1 MVPLGGQMHAGDR
14 TSTPEGHMTTKNAI
28 QNSFFQPGS
37 EKLTRAL
44 IEQFADLAL
53 DFLNPKNGRK
63 LHSHLGLTDIESL
76 FQELEI
82 PKKGIGIEKTL
93 QKAATRVVN
102 HSVRVCDPHY
112 IGHMTGASPTFHL
125 GLELIIAA
133 MNQNVVKIETALSG
147 SFVEGQLLS
156 WIHRLIFA
164 RNADFYRAR
173 IHKPDLCLGNVTSGG
188 TVGNL
193 TALAVARNKKIPR
206 CKDYGL
212 IEALERMG
220 KRKVGIYA
228 SKRVHYSVRKAASVL
243 GLGTQSVYEIPVT
256 PFSNKIDTEALEKIL
271 TQHQA
276 QDILPL
282 ALVGVAGSTETGSC
296 DDLFTLAALAQK
308 SGAWFHV
315 DAAWG
320 GPLLLCRNGQSLMR
334 GIEQADSVVIDGH
347 KLFSVPMSLG
357 MVLFKDD
364 TSLDVLRHNAKYI
377 IRSGSVDLGRTS
389 LEGSRRFDSF
399 KLWFALWSLGQDGY
413 SAHMEQSLTN
423 SQKFATMINCSEC
436 FQLTSEVQSNI
447 LTWRFVPTSWK
458 SKIEHLS
465 VALMQKSATLSEF
478 TSLQY
483 MTLFL
488 NEATVE
494 IQKIQRQNGKS
505 FVSRT
510 TLESFLPGLETV
522 VFRAVLFHPLTSEQT
537 LSEILAEQKDIG
549 ETVIARLWPR
559 FESQLTGWEKPLQE
573 ATHF

>member
-14 TSTPEGHMTTKNAI
+14 TSTPEGHMTTKNAM

-308 SGAWFHV
+308 VALGSTSMPPGVGHCFCVAMGKASCAESNKLILWLLMVISFSLFPCRLAWFFSKTTHHSMCSV
-315 DAAWG
+315 IMQNISFARAASTSAEQASKAAADLIHLNSG
-320 GPLLLCRNGQSLMR
+320 LHSGPLDRM
-334 GIEQADSVVIDGH
+334 VIQH
-347 KLFSVPMSLG
+347 
-357 MVLFKDD
+357 
-364 TSLDVLRHNAKYI
+364 T
-377 IRSGSVDLGRTS
+377 
-389 LEGSRRFDSF
+389 
-399 KLWFALWSLGQDGY
+399 WSNL
-413 SAHMEQSLTN
+413 
-423 SQKFATMINCSEC
+423 
-436 FQLTSEVQSNI
+436 
-447 LTWRFVPTSWK
+447 
-458 SKIEHLS
+458 
-465 VALMQKSATLSEF
+465 
-478 TSLQY
+478 
-483 MTLFL
+483 
-488 NEATVE
+488 
-494 IQKIQRQNGKS
+494 
-505 FVSRT
+505 
-510 TLESFLPGLETV
+510 
-522 VFRAVLFHPLTSEQT
+522 
-537 LSEILAEQKDIG
+537 
-549 ETVIARLWPR
+549 
-559 FESQLTGWEKPLQE
+559 
-573 ATHF
+573 

>member
-1 MVPLGGQMHAGDR
+1 
-14 TSTPEGHMTTKNAI
+14 MTTKNAM
-28 QNSFFQPGS
+28 QNSFFQPGT
-37 EKLTRAL
+37 EKPTKAL
-44 IEQFADLAL
+44 IEQFLNLAI
-53 DFLNPKNGRK
+53 DFLNPKNGKK
-63 LHSHLGLTDIESL
+63 LHSDLGLTDIEAL

-82 PKKGIGIEKTL
+82 PKQGIGAENTL
-93 QKAATRVVN
+93 QIAATRVVN

-112 IGHMTGASPTFHL
+112 IGHMTGAAPTFHL

-133 MNQNVVKIETALSG
+133 MNQNVVKIETALAG
-147 SFVEGQLLS
+147 SFVEGQLIS
-156 WIHRLIFA
+156 WIHRLIFS
-164 RNADFYRAR
+164 RNADFYRSR
-173 IHKPDLCLGNVTSGG
+173 IHKPDLCLGNITSGG
-188 TVGNL
+188 TIGNL
-193 TALAVARNKKIPR
+193 TALTVARNKKIPR

-228 SKRVHYSVRKAASVL
+228 SKRVHYSVRKAAAVL
-243 GLGTQSVYEIPVT
+243 GLGSKSVHEIPVI
-256 PFSNKIDTEALEKIL
+256 PFSNKIDLEALEKIL
-271 TQHQA
+271 RQHQA
-276 QDILPL
+276 QDVLPL
-282 ALVGVAGSTETGSC
+282 AIVGVAGSTETGSC
-296 DDLFTLAALAQK
+296 DDLSSLGSLAQK
-308 SGAWFHV
+308 TGAWFHV

-320 GPLLLCRNGQSLMR
+320 GPLLLCNNGKRLLH
-334 GIEQADSVVIDGH
+334 GIELADSVVVDGH

-413 SAHMEQSLTN
+413 AALMEQSLTI

-447 LTWRFVPTSWK
+447 LTWRYVPERWK
-458 SKIEHLS
+458 SKIEALS
-465 VALMQKSATLSEF
+465 RAVMQKSASLPEF

-483 MTLFL
+483 LTLFL

-510 TLESFLPGLETV
+510 TLESFLPGLDTV

-537 LSEILAEQKDIG
+537 LTEILSEQRDIG
-549 ETVIARLWPR
+549 ETVIARLWPK
-559 FESQLTGWEKPLQE
+559 FESQLQGWEKPLQE
-573 ATHF
+573 ATQF